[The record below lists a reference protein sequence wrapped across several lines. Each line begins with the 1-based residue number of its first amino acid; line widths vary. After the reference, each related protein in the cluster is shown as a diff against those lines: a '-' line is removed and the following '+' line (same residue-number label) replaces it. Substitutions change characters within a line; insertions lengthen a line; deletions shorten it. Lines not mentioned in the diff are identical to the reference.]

1 MNKNNLI
8 SCEKLKLE
16 TLQKDEIR
24 IIISG
29 KEMTT
34 KKEFLEKM
42 EQKFLFPESCF
53 GSLVV
58 FMDYIRDLCWLN
70 WEKITLIITDK
81 DDFLS
86 TDIDLKKI
94 ILDCIEEEILPYW
107 EVDVINTEVGGR
119 SKLFLVYMVE
129 SLC

>member
-53 GSLVV
+53 GSLDV

-86 TDIDLKKI
+86 SDNGLKNI

>member
-42 EQKFLFPESCF
+42 EQKFLFPESCV
-53 GSLVV
+53 GSLDV

>member
-8 SCEKLKLE
+8 SCEKLKLG

-53 GSLVV
+53 GSLDV